1 VRIHLGD
8 VSEEIDLRVGTT
20 CSVLVMT
27 ETSGSGKEKAA
38 VAVPRA
44 LQ

>member
-1 VRIHLGD
+1 MRIQLTD
-8 VSEEIDLRVGTT
+8 VPDEIKLRVGTT

-27 ETSGSGKEKAA
+27 ETAGQKLEGKVAA
-38 VAVPRA
+38 APVV